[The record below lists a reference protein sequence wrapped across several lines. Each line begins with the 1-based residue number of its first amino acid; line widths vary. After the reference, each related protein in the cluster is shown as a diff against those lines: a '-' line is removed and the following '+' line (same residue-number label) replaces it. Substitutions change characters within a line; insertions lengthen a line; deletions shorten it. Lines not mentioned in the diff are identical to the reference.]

1 MLLSPGNVRHC
12 LSCSLPVIC
21 LGEVRLRTLDRY
33 IFREVATTW
42 IAVTGVLLV
51 ILVSNQLA
59 RVLSQAAAN
68 QFPQSVVFSLI
79 ALTSTGFLS
88 VIVPIGFFLAI
99 VLALGRLYHESEMA
113 ALQACGVGPAGLFR
127 PIAVLGVLLIG
138 TLVWLTFFALPKT
151 SARAQE
157 IRTDALREAQF
168 GALEP
173 GRFRTFGGG
182 NVVFYAESV
191 DANHILHNV
200 NVFVDRGHAG
210 SPSKPPADKAAAGKS
225 ATDKSATGKA
235 ATGEPATIHS
245 ATDRPAA
252 AGPDKGPAKTSDS
265 RQDTQ
270 DPGTQQQDMG
280 NLFEIWVASR
290 AEQRGAGQ
298 ADQTFVLYDGYR
310 YEGTPGDGE
319 FRIIRFSEGGIPIQ
333 LGGVANGARKTEMKP
348 TSELLKSARLDDLAE
363 LHWRI
368 ATPVSVLVLMLLAV
382 PLSRL
387 RPRQGR
393 FGKIGVAILVYF
405 IYSRLLVSGR
415 TWIENSVMPPAA
427 GLWWV
432 HGIALV
438 AAVWF
443 LFRQNPPG
451 RPQLARAAV

>member
-1 MLLSPGNVRHC
+1 MIR
-12 LSCSLPVIC
+12 

-42 IAVTGVLLV
+42 VAVTGVLLV

-79 ALTSTGFLS
+79 ALTSAGFLS

-127 PIAVLGVLLIG
+127 PITVLGILLIG
-138 TLVWLTFFALPKT
+138 TLVWLTFFMLPKT

-200 NVFVDRGHAG
+200 NVFVDRGPGGALA
-210 SPSKPPADKAAAGKS
+210 KPATSKAAADKS
-225 ATDKSATGKA
+225 ATDEPVTDKPATKQPA
-235 ATGEPATIHS
+235 ATESEKAQDKPQTQNVQAPAIEQ
-245 ATDRPAA
+245 
-252 AGPDKGPAKTSDS
+252 
-265 RQDTQ
+265 QDTAS
-270 DPGTQQQDMG
+270 
-280 NLFEIWVASR
+280 LFEIWVASR

-310 YEGTPGDGE
+310 YEGTPGNGE

-333 LGGVANGARKTEMKP
+333 LGGVANGARKAAMKP
-348 TSELLKSARLDDLAE
+348 TSELLKSAQLDDLAE

-368 ATPVSVLVLMLLAV
+368 ATPVSVVVLMLLAV

-405 IYSRLLVSGR
+405 LYSRLLVSGR

-432 HGIALV
+432 HAIALV
-438 AAVWF
+438 AAVWL
-443 LFRQNPPG
+443 LFRQSPPG
-451 RPQLARAAV
+451 RPQLVRAAV